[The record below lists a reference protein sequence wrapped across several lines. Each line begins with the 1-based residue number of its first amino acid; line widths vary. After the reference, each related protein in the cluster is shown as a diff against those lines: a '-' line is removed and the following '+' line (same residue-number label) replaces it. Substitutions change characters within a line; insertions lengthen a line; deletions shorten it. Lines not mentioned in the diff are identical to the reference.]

1 MAKIMES
8 LRRAKEFAKNI
19 EGEATRDKL
28 DELKHLYKCF
38 VSEVENNNRVK
49 YPSTYESMN
58 MIEFKSSVY
67 ELLLSIMF
75 MAETKNR
82 ENEYIIS
89 ILNRK

>member
-1 MAKIMES
+1 MKS
-8 LRRAKEFAKNI
+8 LQRAKEFARNI

-38 VSEVENNNRVK
+38 ISEVENNNRIK
-49 YPSTYESMN
+49 YPSMYESMN
-58 MIEFKSSVY
+58 MLEFKSSVY

-75 MAETKNR
+75 MAETKNK

-89 ILNRK
+89 ILNKK

>member
-1 MAKIMES
+1 MKS
-8 LRRAKEFAKNI
+8 LQRAKEFAKNI

-38 VSEVENNNRVK
+38 ISEVENNNRIK
-49 YPSTYESMN
+49 YPSMYESMN
-58 MIEFKSSVY
+58 MLEFKSSVY

-75 MAETKNR
+75 MAETKNK